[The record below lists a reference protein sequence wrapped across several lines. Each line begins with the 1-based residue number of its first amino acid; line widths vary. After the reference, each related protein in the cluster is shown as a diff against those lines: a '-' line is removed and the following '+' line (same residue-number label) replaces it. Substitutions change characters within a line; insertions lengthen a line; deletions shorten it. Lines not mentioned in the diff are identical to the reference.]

1 MRNALKQ
8 LLDKAIYQK
17 LWRIYIPAG
26 TEIGTLGN
34 TGNVRGTIGPNFG
47 AHLHYEIQSGYKR

>member
-1 MRNALKQ
+1 M
-8 LLDKAIYQK
+8 DKAIYQN